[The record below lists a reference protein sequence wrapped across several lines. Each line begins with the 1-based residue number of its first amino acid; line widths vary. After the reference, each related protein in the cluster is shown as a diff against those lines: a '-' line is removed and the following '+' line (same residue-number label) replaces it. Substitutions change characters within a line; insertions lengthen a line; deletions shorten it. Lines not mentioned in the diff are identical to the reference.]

1 MLAGEVLT
9 GYLAEQA
16 VVLHELADGARHAEL
31 DPVHD
36 SRIAARRARSALRV
50 FRRLV
55 RRDDTD
61 DLVTR
66 LRWYGQVL
74 GPVRD
79 GQVLGELLAERLDEL
94 TDHRGPVVDRIAA
107 ELAAHHRLA
116 VQAMATALEEGRHD
130 ALLDAIDTFVADPPL
145 RSSAADAEPE
155 VLLTALEKAQ
165 QRVVRMRLTARE
177 HPTGWEHHWH
187 EVRKKA
193 KSARYGAEVVVPVSG
208 EQAEASAAAWKKVTS
223 TLGDVQD
230 GVLVQDVLRGLARRA
245 DAVGEPLDTYAEL
258 YERERVRMAGKIAE
272 GDALIDKALE
282 LAPTTWE
289 VVGGCLSAGL
299 Q

>member
-9 GYLAEQA
+9 QYLAEQA
-16 VVLHELADGARHAEL
+16 SVLHKLAEGARNAEL

-50 FRRLV
+50 FRSIV

-94 TDHRGPVVDRIAA
+94 DERRGPVVERIAA

-116 VQAMATALEEGRHD
+116 VQAMATALEEGRHS
-130 ALLDAIDTFVADPPL
+130 ALLEAVDQFVSDPPL
-145 RSSAADAEPE
+145 RSSAAEADAAIMGEQ
-155 VLLTALEKAQ
+155 LERAHG
-165 QRVVRMRLTARE
+165 RVIRTRLVARE
-177 HPTGWEHHWH
+177 HTTGVEHHWH

-193 KSARYGAEVVVPVSG
+193 KSARYGAEVLIPVAG
-208 EQAEASAAAWKKVTS
+208 GLAEESAAAWKKVTS

-245 DAVGEPLDTYAEL
+245 DAAGEPIDTYAEL
-258 YERERVRMAGKIAE
+258 HEREGRRMAGKIAQ
-272 GDALIDKALE
+272 GDELIDRALE
-282 LAPTTWE
+282 LVP
-289 VVGGCLSAGL
+289 
-299 Q
+299 